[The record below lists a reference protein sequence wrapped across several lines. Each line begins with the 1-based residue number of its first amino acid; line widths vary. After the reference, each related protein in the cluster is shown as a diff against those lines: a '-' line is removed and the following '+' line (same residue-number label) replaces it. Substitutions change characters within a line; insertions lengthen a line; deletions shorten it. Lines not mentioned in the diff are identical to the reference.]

1 MVKQIKIKNERNI
14 ITTILKGTKAMFF
27 KLNTTARILT
37 SFLLVLTIP
46 HQAAAAGPAPVDL
59 RSTADFVILSGAAIT
74 TTGGGIVTGNVGA
87 SPITGAAI
95 HLTCAQVNGTIYT
108 VDPAGPLPCRVIDST
123 LLTTAKG
130 DLTIAYNDA
139 AGRTFPDVVYAA
151 PGEIGLLNLAPGLY
165 KFTSTAQIT
174 TGDLTLTGGA
184 NDVWIFQIATALT
197 VGSGIHVVLA
207 GGAQAK
213 NIFWQVGTSAV
224 LDTFS
229 DFKGT
234 IMADQAITM
243 KTSSTIE
250 GRALAFEAGVTF
262 NGNGMALPAAPEIAV
277 EQPLGV
283 NLVDGVSTNDFGS
296 VVTNTS
302 TSLTFTIKNTGDA
315 DLTILGFSIDGTDST
330 MFSLTAIPS
339 VPVSPGGSTT
349 FTVQF
354 APSSPGLKTAALH
367 IGNNDSDEN
376 PFDITI
382 TGTGTGIGGAPE
394 IAVEQPPGTDLVDG
408 VSTNDFG
415 SVAVGA
421 STSLIFTITNSGTA
435 NLTISGITID
445 GANAASFIVTNLI
458 ATVSPGGSTTFTV
471 QFAPGSPGL
480 KTAALHIANNDSDE
494 NPFDITITGTGT
506 TVPAPEIAVEQPPG
520 TDLVDGVSSKDFGSV
535 AVGASTSLIF
545 TITNSGNADLTI
557 LGFSIDGTDSTMFS
571 LTVIPSASVSPGGS
585 TTFTVQFAPG
595 SPGLKTAALHIAN
608 NDSDEN
614 PFDITITGTG
624 TGGGGGAST
633 NDFAIAVSPI
643 TLNRQTGLFE
653 QTVHLTN
660 SSTNTFVA
668 VRLLIR
674 DLPDDVQVYNA
685 SGFTNDIP
693 FVQYN
698 LPLATNA
705 SVDLLI
711 EYYRANRDPNFQ
723 PTFEVQA
730 TTALSVTATG
740 TVIKI
745 NLQRPPMQEG
755 RFFIEFSATLG
766 RRYAVQYSSDMTNWK
781 TADPIITAP
790 ANRVQWYDDGP
801 PKTESKP
808 TTIGSRFYRIMEL
821 P

>member
-1 MVKQIKIKNERNI
+1 
-14 ITTILKGTKAMFF
+14 MFF
-27 KLNTTARILT
+27 KLNPTARILT
-37 SFLLVLTIP
+37 SFLLALTIP

-74 TTGGGIVTGNVGA
+74 TTGGGIINGNVGA

-277 EQPLGV
+277 EQPPGTD
-283 NLVDGVSTNDFGS
+283 LVDGVSTNDFGS
-296 VVTNTS
+296 VAVGAS
-302 TSLTFTIKNTGDA
+302 TSLTFTIKNTGTA
-315 DLTILGFSIDGTDST
+315 DLTILGFNIDGTDTT
-330 MFSLTAIPS
+330 MFILTAIPS
-339 VPVSPGGSTT
+339 APVSPGGSTT

-367 IGNNDSDEN
+367 IVNNDSDEN
-376 PFDITI
+376 PFDIAI
-382 TGTGTGIGGAPE
+382 TGTGTAVPAPE

-435 NLTISGITID
+435 NLTI
-445 GANAASFIVTNLI
+445 GAISFTGTDWAMFSVTAPPTTPVN
-458 ATVSPGGSTTFTV
+458 PGGSTTFTV

-480 KTAALHIANNDSDE
+480 KTAALHIVNNDSDE
-494 NPFDITITGTGT
+494 NPFDIAITG
-506 TVPAPEIAVEQPPG
+506 
-520 TDLVDGVSSKDFGSV
+520 
-535 AVGASTSLIF
+535 
-545 TITNSGNADLTI
+545 
-557 LGFSIDGTDSTMFS
+557 
-571 LTVIPSASVSPGGS
+571 
-585 TTFTVQFAPG
+585 
-595 SPGLKTAALHIAN
+595 
-608 NDSDEN
+608 
-614 PFDITITGTG
+614 TGTG
-624 TGGGGGAST
+624 TGGGIDVT
-633 NDFAIAVSPI
+633 VVSAI
-643 TLNRQTGLFE
+643 TLNWQTGLFE
-653 QTVHLTN
+653 QIVRLHNN
-660 SSTNTFVA
+660 SLNRFDG
-668 VRLLIR
+668 RLLIQA
-674 DLPDDVQVYNA
+674 LPAQVYNA
-685 SGFTNDIP
+685 SGSTSNGTP
-693 FVQYN
+693 FVQFS
-698 LPLATNA
+698 LPPNSSTN
-705 SVDLLI
+705 LLI
-711 EYYRANRDPNFQ
+711 EYYRANRVIDFD
-723 PTFEVQA
+723 PTFEVQEIP
-730 TTALSVTATG
+730 LVSVTPTG
-740 TVIKI
+740 TVLAIDP
-745 NLQRPPMQEG
+745 QRPPFQSG
-755 RFFIEFSATLG
+755 RFFIEFSATQG
-766 RRYAVQYSSDMTNWK
+766 RRYAVQYSSDMTSWK

-808 TTIGSRFYRIMEL
+808 TTIGSRFYRVMEL